1 MTETMD
7 DAADSA
13 LVDKA
18 RRGDREAF
26 AELVRGCQ
34 AKVFMTIVSFTRNT
48 QDADDL
54 MQDVFVQAYRRL
66 DRFKGRSTF
75 FTWVYRSAVTHTL
88 NFLKRKK
95 REAGRRE
102 LDERTVR
109 PADNPASGGPEAEA
123 VREELERRIR
133 EAVDLLP
140 LIYRAAFN
148 LVAGQGLSHGLAA
161 RALGVTENTVSW
173 RMHRARKMLQA
184 KLGPYLQGGDP

>member
-1 MTETMD
+1 MTEPMD

-13 LVDKA
+13 LVDRA

-34 AKVFMTIVSFTRNT
+34 AKVFQTIVSFTRNT

-75 FTWVYRSAVTHTL
+75 FTWVYRIAVNHTL

-133 EAVDLLP
+133 EAVDALP

>member
-1 MTETMD
+1 MD

-13 LVDKA
+13 LVDQA

-75 FTWVYRSAVTHTL
+75 FTWVYRIAVNHTL

>member
-13 LVDKA
+13 LVDQA

-75 FTWVYRSAVTHTL
+75 FTWVYRIAVNHTL

>member
-1 MTETMD
+1 MD

-18 RRGDREAF
+18 RHGDREAF

-75 FTWVYRSAVTHTL
+75 FTWVYRIAVNHTL

>member
-1 MTETMD
+1 MTEPMD

-13 LVDKA
+13 LVDRA

-34 AKVFMTIVSFTRNT
+34 AKVFQTIVSFTRNT

-75 FTWVYRSAVTHTL
+75 FTWVYRIAVNHTL

-133 EAVDLLP
+133 EAVDALP

-173 RMHRARKMLQA
+173 RMHQARKMLQA
-184 KLGPYLQGGDP
+184 KLSPYLQGGDP

>member
-1 MTETMD
+1 MTEPMD

-13 LVDKA
+13 LVDRA

-26 AELVRGCQ
+26 AELVRSCQ
-34 AKVFMTIVSFTRNT
+34 AKVFQTIVSFTRNT

-75 FTWVYRSAVTHTL
+75 FTWVYRIAVNHTL

-109 PADNPASGGPEAEA
+109 PAGDPASGGPEAEA

-133 EAVDLLP
+133 EAVDALP

>member
-1 MTETMD
+1 MTEPMD

-13 LVDKA
+13 LVDRA

-34 AKVFMTIVSFTRNT
+34 AKVFQTIVSFTRNT

-66 DRFKGRSTF
+66 ERFKGRSTF
-75 FTWVYRSAVTHTL
+75 FTWVYRIAVNQTL

-109 PADNPASGGPEAEA
+109 PADDSVPGGPEAEA

-133 EAVDLLP
+133 GAVDALP

-184 KLGPYLQGGDP
+184 KLGPYLQGGDT

>member
-75 FTWVYRSAVTHTL
+75 FTWVYRIAVNHTL